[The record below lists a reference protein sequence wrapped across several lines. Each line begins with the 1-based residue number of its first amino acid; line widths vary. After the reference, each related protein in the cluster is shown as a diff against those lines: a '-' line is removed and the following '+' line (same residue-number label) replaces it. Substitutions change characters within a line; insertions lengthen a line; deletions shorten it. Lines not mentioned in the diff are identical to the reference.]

1 MKRDKEMLKS
11 IGHDLRKE
19 LFKTLYK
26 GKGGH
31 YGASLS
37 VIEILTALYFGDVM
51 NYDSHNPQDPD
62 RDRFILSKGH
72 GAVALYVT
80 LNRAGFFSKTILS
93 TYGKLDTEL
102 GTLPKRNV
110 NLGIEATTGSL
121 GHGFGFAGGIAL
133 AGKLNHKDY
142 RVFTLIGDGECQ
154 EGSIWEGALF
164 ASHNNLGNLC
174 AVIDY
179 NRLQASDQ
187 LDKIIQME
195 PIAEKWKAFGWEVME
210 VDGHNIS
217 ELITVLKKPC
227 DKKGKPRAIIAYTTK
242 GKGISFMEN
251 SPMWHNRIPNEKELK
266 IALQEL
272 GIREE
277 ELMLDG

>member
-1 MKRDKEMLKS
+1 MKRDKETLHS
-11 IGHDLRKE
+11 IAHDLRKV

-37 VIEILTALYFGDVM
+37 VIEILTALYFGEVM
-51 NYDSHNPQDPD
+51 NYDCLNPQDPD

-72 GAVALYVT
+72 GAAALYVT
-80 LNRAGFFSKTILS
+80 LNKAGYFSETILS
-93 TYGKLDTEL
+93 TYGKPDTEL
-102 GTLPKRNV
+102 GTLLKRNV

-133 AGKLNHKDY
+133 AGKLNRKNY

-154 EGSIWEGALF
+154 EGSIWESALF
-164 ASHNNLGNLC
+164 ASHNNLGNLI
-174 AVIDY
+174 AIIDY
-179 NRLQASDQ
+179 NRLQAIDR

-195 PIAEKWKAFGWEVME
+195 PMAEKWKTFGWDVAE

-217 ELITVLKKPC
+217 ELIEVLGKPC
-227 DKKGKPRAIIAYTTK
+227 DKEGKPRAVIAHTTK
-242 GKGISFMEN
+242 GKGIRFMEN
-251 SPMWHNRIPNEKELK
+251 SAMWHNRIPNEKELGL
-266 IALQEL
+266 ALLEL

-277 ELMLDG
+277 ELMPDG